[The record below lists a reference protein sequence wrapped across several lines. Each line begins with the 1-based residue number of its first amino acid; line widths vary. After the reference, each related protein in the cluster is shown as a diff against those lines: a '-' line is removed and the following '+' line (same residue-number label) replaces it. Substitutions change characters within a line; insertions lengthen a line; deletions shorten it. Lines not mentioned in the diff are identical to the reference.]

1 MEGMIFVKVVKE
13 NNIDG
18 QKNKRTIISNDT
30 LQTVDKV
37 ALGLP
42 PKRYFSVIRPIKMHF
57 SKNDAK
63 NMFF

>member
-30 LQTVDKV
+30 LILFYLRTKVDKNPT
-37 ALGLP
+37 GL
-42 PKRYFSVIRPIKMHF
+42 R
-57 SKNDAK
+57 
-63 NMFF
+63 